1 MSTNIIEHFYNPPLH
16 VVEAHHIN
24 DGDCGSPLNGDYKQ
38 LRDKFFNKKYGDLT
52 EYNKN
57 NQEIKKGIIKSMVDN
72 NTKMFL
78 EIVDQSYLYK
88 KMKEKIQNNIK
99 VLDSNRHK
107 IKESEGDNLMREH
120 RIKNSDKNKK
130 INIIKYIVFIVL
142 IVIFLII
149 EFILLII

>member
-1 MSTNIIEHFYNPPLH
+1 MSTNIIEPFYNPPLQ

-24 DGDCGSPLNGDYKQ
+24 DGDCGSPLNGDYKV
-38 LRDKFFNKKYGDLT
+38 LRDKFFNQKYGALNVFKQ
-52 EYNKN
+52 NK
-57 NQEIKKGIIKSMVDN
+57 ESKKNSIIKSMIDN

>member
-1 MSTNIIEHFYNPPLH
+1 MSTNIIEPFYNPPLQ

-38 LRDKFFNKKYGDLT
+38 LRNEFFNQKYGTL
-52 EYNKN
+52 NKFK
-57 NQEIKKGIIKSMVDN
+57 QSDELIKNSKIKAMIDN